1 MGHHLRPEDREGGR
15 EQGGGV
21 AEVARPGEGHR
32 PQQPDPHSGTLEHPA
47 DRLRGVP
54 PSFPCQDVCENASG
68 GLAPLRVRSVS
79 DVEAPP
85 FKVLPS
91 SKKVFLFLCKS
102 HFIRPVYLTSALL
115 AKSVIL
121 LFLCVFYLHNLF
133 ACCFSHA
140 LFF

>member
-54 PSFPCQDVCENASG
+54 PSFPCQDVCKNASG
-68 GLAPLRVRSVS
+68 GLTALRVRSVP
-79 DVEAPP
+79 DVEAPIQSCALVKKK
-85 FKVLPS
+85 FFCS
-91 SKKVFLFLCKS
+91 S
-102 HFIRPVYLTSALL
+102 
-115 AKSVIL
+115 AKVIL
-121 LFLCVFYLHNLF
+121 YTQFI
-133 ACCFSHA
+133 
-140 LFF
+140 